1 MAALLV
7 IIVGVLLFI
16 GAIAAA
22 AWFIHGVFSE
32 IVG

>member
-7 IIVGVLLFI
+7 ITVGALLFV

-22 AWFIHGVFSE
+22 AWLIHGVFSE